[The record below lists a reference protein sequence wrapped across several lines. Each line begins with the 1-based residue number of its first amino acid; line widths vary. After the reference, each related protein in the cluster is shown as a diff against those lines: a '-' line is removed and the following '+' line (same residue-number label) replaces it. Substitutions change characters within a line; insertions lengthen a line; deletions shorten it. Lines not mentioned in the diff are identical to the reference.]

1 MSMARAAEPPGIAAG
16 INQIEGY
23 LLLQTERDAARE
35 RARRLSARLD
45 WLTSAQR
52 AEVER
57 LYLQDQLAV
66 TEQTLRKVVRRCDE
80 LRAEYQEVYRTLRRR
95 LLLVCLLGAAA
106 LAGGCAAALTVR

>member
-35 RARRLSARLD
+35 RARRFTGRLD

-57 LYLQDQLAV
+57 LYVQDQLAV
-66 TEQTLRKVVRRCDE
+66 TERNLRTVVRRCEE

-106 LAGGCAAALTVR
+106 LSGGLAAALTVR

>member
-1 MSMARAAEPPGIAAG
+1 MSMARAAESPGIAAG

-35 RARRLSARLD
+35 RARRFTGRLD

-57 LYLQDQLAV
+57 LYVQDQLAV
-66 TEQTLRKVVRRCDE
+66 TERNLRTVVRRCE
-80 LRAEYQEVYRTLRRR
+80 QLRAEYQEVYRTLRRR
-95 LLLVCLLGAAA
+95 LLLATLLGAA
-106 LAGGCAAALTVR
+106 LVSGGLAAALTVR

>member
-35 RARRLSARLD
+35 RAHRLTARLD

-66 TEQTLRKVVRRCDE
+66 TEETLRKVVRRCEE

-95 LLLVCLLGAAA
+95 LLLVCLLGAAT
-106 LAGGCAAALTVR
+106 LTGGFAAALTVW